1 MDELDEEEVNA
12 KLQLLHDYAVEELQM
27 NPTPVVYKLESAL
40 CNYQKEDAE
49 LDVDPSQDTA
59 EPC

>member
-1 MDELDEEEVNA
+1 MHMD
-12 KLQLLHDYAVEELQM
+12 
-27 NPTPVVYKLESAL
+27 PTRVVYDLESAL

-49 LDVDPSQDTA
+49 LDDDPVRDSA